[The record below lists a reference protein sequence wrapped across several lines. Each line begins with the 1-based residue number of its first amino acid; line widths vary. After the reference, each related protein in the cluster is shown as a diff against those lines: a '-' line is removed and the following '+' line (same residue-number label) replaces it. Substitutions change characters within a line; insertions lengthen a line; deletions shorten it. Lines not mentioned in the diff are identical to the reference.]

1 MDKFSER
8 GNYKPENAFAVNQI
22 GSIAYQ
28 RLVRDFLFNARLIK
42 MNFRFDYK
50 KPVLALFLLLGFAS
64 ATFAQDDVVKVDT
77 TLVRLNV
84 GVVDAKGNVITNL
97 SKDSFTVY
105 EDNVKQNISRFEPVS
120 SPFSIVMLLDV
131 SGSTKSFRQ
140 QMAQAANRFTDAL
153 SAQDRVAVM
162 TFNEKPEL
170 LTDFS
175 TNQKDI
181 KYAISLVGT
190 NGKAGKTML
199 YKALDEALKKLRK
212 ETTRRKAIV
221 VLTDGIDTELEAA
234 DRQIAGNSRSAE
246 EAANLIK
253 PEQNP
258 VLSRILDTADRQG
271 VTIYPLALPSGDP
284 NRLPDPLP
292 FQVVRYKA
300 ARERLQIL
308 ANRTGGQLNAIN
320 RLDEMSRLYAIVA
333 ADLRTLYSIEY
344 EPAADHPRDG
354 KWRAIK
360 LEVNRPELVV
370 RTRPGY
376 YAR

>member
-1 MDKFSER
+1 M
-8 GNYKPENAFAVNQI
+8 
-22 GSIAYQ
+22 
-28 RLVRDFLFNARLIK
+28 L
-42 MNFRFDYK
+42 FRFDYK
-50 KPVLALFLLLGFAS
+50 KSVLALFLLLGFAFAAS
-64 ATFAQDDVVKVDT
+64 AQDDVVKVET

-84 GVVDAKGNVITNL
+84 GVVDTKGNVITNL
-97 SKDSFTVY
+97 NKDSFAVY
-105 EDNVKQNISRFEPVS
+105 EDNVKQNITRFEPVS
-120 SPFSIVMLLDV
+120 APFSIVMLLDV

-153 SAQDRVAVM
+153 SPQDRVSVM

-170 LTDFS
+170 LTDFT

-181 KYAISLVGT
+181 KYAVSLVGT
-190 NGKAGKTML
+190 SGKAGKTML

-212 ETTRRKAIV
+212 ETSRRKAIV
-221 VLTDGIDTELEAA
+221 VLTDGIDTELESE
-234 DRQIAGNSRSAE
+234 DRKIAGNSQNAE

-253 PEQNP
+253 PEQNLI
-258 VLSRILDTADRQG
+258 LSQILDTADRQG

-284 NRLPDPLP
+284 ARLPDPMP
-292 FQVVRYKA
+292 FQVARYKA

-320 RLDEMSRLYAIVA
+320 RLDEMSRLYAVVA

-344 EPAADHPRDG
+344 EPATTRPRDG
-354 KWRAIK
+354 KWRVIK
-360 LEVNRPELVV
+360 LEVNRPELIV